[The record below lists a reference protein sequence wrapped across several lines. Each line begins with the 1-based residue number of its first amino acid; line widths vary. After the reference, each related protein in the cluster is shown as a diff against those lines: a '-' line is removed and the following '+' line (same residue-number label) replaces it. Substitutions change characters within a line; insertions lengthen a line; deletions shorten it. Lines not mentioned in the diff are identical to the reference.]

1 MSLKIKNP
9 KSQRKTWVTILSE
22 AWKCKSVEEARTWL
36 EKEALLLKRRNPG
49 YTLSGA
55 KFIIKMN
62 LGAIAPKYGEYTV
75 KRIKK
80 LFGVSSPLF
89 GKERN
94 VFL

>member
-1 MSLKIKNP
+1 MLLKIKKP
-9 KSQRKTWVTILSE
+9 KPQRKTWVEMLYS

-36 EKEALLLKRRNPG
+36 EKEALLLRRRNPG

-62 LGAIAPKYGEYTV
+62 LGAIAPKYGDYTV
-75 KRIKK
+75 RRIKK
-80 LFGVSSPLF
+80 LFGVASPLF